1 MAIVAF
7 ALTWAAMGTIALITR
22 PGKRG

>member
-7 ALTWAAMGTIALITR
+7 GITWFAMGMIALITR
-22 PGKRG
+22 PGKRR